1 MMRRGF
7 VSVRAMLMTAM
18 LMQLLGLFE
27 IVALTGHAGKSDG
40 GDQQGNQFHGPAI

>member
-1 MMRRGF
+1 MMR
-7 VSVRAMLMTAM
+7 VTVLAVRAMLMTAV

-27 IVALTGHAGKSDG
+27 IVALTGNAGKSDG